1 MNPNTVATNSD
12 RHHLP
17 PSPCVPSGVPERA
30 PRGDACHPTAACSVS
45 DDRTTGVEGAAA
57 GAKDGGKKVSW
68 NLCSLSGGL
77 VATCVKKLRMHI
89 EANLKRYRTLQKAG
103 EIIMSV
109 RIIAYSQLLQVCQAE
124 YFRQLLKPVT

>member
-17 PSPCVPSGVPERA
+17 PSRRVPSGVPEGALGATPAIRRLPVPSPMIRRQA
-30 PRGDACHPTAACSVS
+30 RKEQQREPRVGEQRFGIFVRC
-45 DDRTTGVEGAAA
+45 R
-57 GAKDGGKKVSW
+57 
-68 NLCSLSGGL
+68 GGL

-89 EANLKRYRTLQKAG
+89 ETNLKRYRTLEGAG
-103 EIIMSV
+103 EIIMS
-109 RIIAYSQLLQVCQAE
+109 VCQAE